1 MLDDLHWADEPSLEL
16 LDALLRR
23 PARGRVLL
31 AGAYRPKQAPRWLT
45 EALAS
50 QPVRVELAPLE
61 LAQARALL
69 GDGLDD
75 ETLEALHTESGGVPF
90 YLEELARA
98 PRAAHGA
105 PGLGGV
111 PAAVALALQAEI
123 DGLPRLAAELLRGA
137 AVAGDPFEVGLAA
150 EAAGL
155 PERDALPALD
165 ELVALDLVR
174 GTATA
179 RRFRFRHPLVRHAV
193 YESASPGFRIA
204 AHERAAAALERA
216 GAGALARARHV
227 AASAGMGDDGA
238 VAVLVD
244 AAHGAMARAP
254 VVAAHWFGEALRL
267 LGEQPAWR
275 LNLLV
280 ARAWAL
286 VAAGRLE
293 PGLEVLHEALS
304 RVPVQDTALRVHLL
318 GYAARAD
325 TLLGRA
331 AQARGRLEAELA
343 ALSDHDAANA
353 AHLHF
358 ELALIAVWSARLAD
372 VLTHSHAAFEAGRA
386 AGDAA
391 LETAAEAL
399 NGFGEIGRSDH
410 ARAAAAV
417 QRAGRRFD
425 GLSDDALAGRMEV
438 AGLLA
443 YVAIYIDNFDDALRW
458 MQRGTAV
465 ARRTGQGQVLVQL
478 LSGQAI
484 VLAVLGRLAAAD
496 ELADAAWEAA
506 RLDPNE
512 VARSWA
518 LRTRC
523 FVSLQKG
530 DLPAATAAAEAFA
543 TLARTFGYDQTGP
556 GAGALVGEALL
567 EAGEPARAAA
577 VVLELG
583 GGDDLSLNFPSGRCA
598 GYDVLARAELAAGR
612 LDEADRWA
620 GRAQAVADGFGVAR
634 VVALASSTRARVL
647 LASGDPAGAAR
658 LALEAVASARGVGAR
673 IDAARAQI
681 LAGRALAAAGDRQ
694 AAVVELERAEAELAG
709 CGARRARDEAAQE
722 LRALGLRVARRP
734 ETGAELN
741 VLSRRELEV
750 AELVALGR
758 TSKEI
763 ATTLHI
769 SVNTVDSH
777 LKRIFAK
784 LGVPNRAAVAAALE
798 RERRGAGA

>member
-1 MLDDLHWADEPSLEL
+1 
-16 LDALLRR
+16 
-23 PARGRVLL
+23 
-31 AGAYRPKQAPRWLT
+31 
-45 EALAS
+45 
-50 QPVRVELAPLE
+50 
-61 LAQARALL
+61 
-69 GDGLDD
+69 
-75 ETLEALHTESGGVPF
+75 
-90 YLEELARA
+90 
-98 PRAAHGA
+98 
-105 PGLGGV
+105 
-111 PAAVALALQAEI
+111 
-123 DGLPRLAAELLRGA
+123 
-137 AVAGDPFEVGLAA
+137 
-150 EAAGL
+150 
-155 PERDALPALD
+155 
-165 ELVALDLVR
+165 
-174 GTATA
+174 
-179 RRFRFRHPLVRHAV
+179 
-193 YESASPGFRIA
+193 
-204 AHERAAAALERA
+204 
-216 GAGALARARHV
+216 
-227 AASAGMGDDGA
+227 
-238 VAVLVD
+238 
-244 AAHGAMARAP
+244 
-254 VVAAHWFGEALRL
+254 
-267 LGEQPAWR
+267 
-275 LNLLV
+275 
-280 ARAWAL
+280 
-286 VAAGRLE
+286 
-293 PGLEVLHEALS
+293 
-304 RVPVQDTALRVHLL
+304 
-318 GYAARAD
+318 
-325 TLLGRA
+325 
-331 AQARGRLEAELA
+331 
-343 ALSDHDAANA
+343 
-353 AHLHF
+353 
-358 ELALIAVWSARLAD
+358 
-372 VLTHSHAAFEAGRA
+372 
-386 AGDAA
+386 
-391 LETAAEAL
+391 
-399 NGFGEIGRSDH
+399 
-410 ARAAAAV
+410 
-417 QRAGRRFD
+417 
-425 GLSDDALAGRMEV
+425 MEV

-598 GYDVLARAELAAGR
+598 GYDVLARASSPPAASTKRIDGP
-612 LDEADRWA
+612 A
-620 GRAQAVADGFGVAR
+620 GHKPWPT
-634 VVALASSTRARVL
+634 ALASRASSRWRAARARVL